1 MEAGKS
7 MPAIAAELGLTY
19 RQVKHAAWYV
29 QHPEVAM
36 PTR

>member
-1 MEAGKS
+1 MS
-7 MPAIAAELGLTY
+7 VIAELGLTY